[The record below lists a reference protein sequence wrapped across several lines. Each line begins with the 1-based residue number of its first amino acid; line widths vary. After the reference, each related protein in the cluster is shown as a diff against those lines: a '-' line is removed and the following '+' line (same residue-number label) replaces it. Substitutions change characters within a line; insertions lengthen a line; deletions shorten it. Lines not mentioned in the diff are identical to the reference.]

1 MRGII
6 KIPSKHFTDLVEVSF
21 LNYPLPA
28 FMFLDVPSDV
38 CLHSFL
44 YSVTD
49 SIINTLLMFMH
60 RLGRE
65 FDKPAFS
72 INAALIQ
79 CNVRLA
85 TYLSN
90 LFH

>member
-1 MRGII
+1 MREII

-28 FMFLDVPSDV
+28 FMFFDVPSDV

-65 FDKPAFS
+65 FDKPAVFNKCRVNS
-72 INAALIQ
+72 MQ
-79 CNVRLA
+79 CEIGNI
-85 TYLSN
+85 SQ
-90 LFH
+90 